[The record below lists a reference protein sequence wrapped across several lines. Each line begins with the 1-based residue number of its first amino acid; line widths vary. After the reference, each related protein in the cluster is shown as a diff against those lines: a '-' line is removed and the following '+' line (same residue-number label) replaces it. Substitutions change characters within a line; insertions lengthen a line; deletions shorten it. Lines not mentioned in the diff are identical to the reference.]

1 MKREFFASVFRA
13 IFRDSHSYSHRPCLY
28 VEYYLQVESFKDSF
42 IHGLYAN
49 MFCSNCGK
57 SCIPNAKYCHGC
69 GKSVNQANSDTTNRV
84 SKQEAPGSRTEA
96 DGDNSSAPSTSSSST
111 STNARPVTFSEFCS
125 RKEGDRSK
133 HFKRKKDGKRIKL
146 HDKSGKSSEVKINIG
161 IMTKREDVLV
171 VKRGVTLPV
180 TVRTN
185 INYDE
190 LIKKAVEKHHRFNKD
205 IIKHDDKMFYYLL
218 YGDKKKADKLPG
230 CDEAFY
236 LKRYKEEID
245 KPYSRITLFLCS
257 CTDYM
262 ASIFNDLFDS
272 DSDPEIDP
280 ASYCMEQ
287 EMPETLPSGLYAP
300 PPVVV
305 QVDDEPELNI
315 QVQQPQPST
324 SKEVQCP
331 MCFLMFPMQHIQEH
345 ADNCSPWAVES
356 EQSADLSEC
365 GISAEMEEPAEQV
378 SELDT
383 SQYKSLL
390 KEEIA
395 GCATLPAYLQM

>member
-1 MKREFFASVFRA
+1 
-13 IFRDSHSYSHRPCLY
+13 
-28 VEYYLQVESFKDSF
+28 
-42 IHGLYAN
+42 

-230 CDEAFY
+230 CDEAFS

-345 ADNCSPWAVES
+345 ADIKLFHLGSGIRAVS
-356 EQSADLSEC
+356 RF
-365 GISAEMEEPAEQV
+365 V
-378 SELDT
+378 
-383 SQYKSLL
+383 
-390 KEEIA
+390 
-395 GCATLPAYLQM
+395 

>member
-1 MKREFFASVFRA
+1 MVYMQICFALIVGNPAFLMQSIVTVVVKVSTKQIVIQQIELANKRHLVREQKPMV
-13 IFRDSHSYSHRPCLY
+13 IT
-28 VEYYLQVESFKDSF
+28 V
-42 IHGLYAN
+42 
-49 MFCSNCGK
+49 
-57 SCIPNAKYCHGC
+57 
-69 GKSVNQANSDTTNRV
+69 
-84 SKQEAPGSRTEA
+84 APLL
-96 DGDNSSAPSTSSSST
+96 TSSSST

-146 HDKSGKSSEVKINIG
+146 HDKSGKSSEMKINIG
-161 IMTKREDVLV
+161 IMTKREDVLI
-171 VKRGVTLPV
+171 VKRGVTLPA

-230 CDEAFY
+230 CDEAFS

-257 CTDYM
+257 CADYM

-272 DSDPEIDP
+272 DSDPEIEP
-280 ASYCMEQ
+280 AIYCMEQ

-315 QVQQPQPST
+315 
-324 SKEVQCP
+324 
-331 MCFLMFPMQHIQEH
+331 
-345 ADNCSPWAVES
+345 
-356 EQSADLSEC
+356 
-365 GISAEMEEPAEQV
+365 
-378 SELDT
+378 
-383 SQYKSLL
+383 
-390 KEEIA
+390 
-395 GCATLPAYLQM
+395 